1 MERYFTPVRGSSE
14 DEVKIYKHYHP
25 IPQQHPH
32 NHHYQHNH
40 YHHHGSHSHSS
51 SSSHGKHSD
60 KHTHHHHD
68 NQHHFYHPA
77 NPKRS
82 GDHHSFS
89 KRSSSSLSSSSS
101 TSSSASWTSEPSLDD
116 ETYLMH
122 KPQHSLSCSNIPQV
136 RRKSHDRESEDFD
149 FDHND
154 QRHRNS
160 LENAVELLPGAQHG
174 HRMAKLSRGHS
185 KSEEGLQQNNQKDGY
200 SAGSHSM
207 DHGPLYK
214 TASLGQNLAFGG
226 NNANA
231 LGSRAVPKKAVSS
244 IQLPSKGILKNKD
257 EGQKE
262 GNFRKAK
269 SMEVLSTRVQV
280 TETSKQISME
290 AARDNFVKGK
300 LQFSAFLDEITKQ
313 VISPCAL
320 SSFGVTPPTP
330 PKSPNEERKNH
341 SGKQESFVSPPK
353 QQQSSRVERPDSG
366 KTDSSS
372 LSRSHKRPSKY
383 HNRNLTSPPPPLR
396 HPSKAERQGAASVK
410 QHHRQYSQM
419 LTDGTSTSPE
429 TIHTNLSKHKGR
441 HQSSQKGPS
450 RNFHSKQEKGSPL
463 PLRTA
468 GLESESQSSKS
479 STSAS
484 SEKSDRPKH
493 MGHKRGSKPHRDS
506 SGSMDRVQMLEE
518 YNKELHENLL
528 QTVAC
533 IENMETE
540 LQCTRTE
547 LVSFKEKYRRLQ
559 ESYSVS
565 QQTNSVLEQKLKSAA
580 DSLDSERKFLMQR
593 VADLT
598 KQLDTAQK
606 TISSLE
612 NINVPSLIKELLKNH
627 FDSQE
632 ALEHFLHPR
641 TSPRQPDGE
650 QLKRPQELR
659 NNQPFGGK
667 ADVFEW
673 PQTGH
678 TCSGARQQTATAF
691 LPWKH
696 DHDPWAEPGQLMAK
710 GSDSQLPFSFADDVP
725 IHKMMGDTKAPSH
738 QVHQLAMNTEILLIP
753 PNPYNL
759 DEMRLS
765 RQAGLEGTISV
776 GKDPT
781 DVNYLT
787 AQRMLN
793 EFLNQIPSP
802 THEGEGKD
810 SLEAELTEG
819 KQ

>member
-32 NHHYQHNH
+32 NHHY
-40 YHHHGSHSHSS
+40 HHHGSHSQSS
-51 SSSHGKHSD
+51 SSTKSLGKHSD
-60 KHTHHHHD
+60 KHTHHPHD

-77 NPKRS
+77 NPKMS

-101 TSSSASWTSEPSLDD
+101 SSSSASWTSEPSLDD

-122 KPQHSLSCSNIPQV
+122 KPQHSLSCSNIPEV
-136 RRKSHDRESEDFD
+136 RRKSHNRESEDFD
-149 FDHND
+149 FDHRD
-154 QRHRNS
+154 QRHRHS
-160 LENAVELLPGAQHG
+160 LENVVELLPGSQHE
-174 HRMAKLSRGHS
+174 HRMPKLSRGHS
-185 KSEEGLQQNNQKDGY
+185 KSEEGLQQNKHKHDY
-200 SAGSHSM
+200 SEASHSI

-214 TASLGQNLAFGG
+214 TASLGQSLAFGG
-226 NNANA
+226 NNDNT
-231 LGSRAVPKKAVSS
+231 LGGRVVPKKAVSS
-244 IQLPSKGILKNKD
+244 IQLPSKGILKNNY

-269 SMEVLSTRVQV
+269 SMEVLSTRVHV
-280 TETSKQISME
+280 TGTSKQISME

-313 VISPCAL
+313 IISPCAL
-320 SSFGVTPPTP
+320 SSFGVNTSTP
-330 PKSPNEERKNH
+330 PKSPNEERKNR
-341 SGKQESFVSPPK
+341 SGKQESFVPSPK
-353 QQQSSRVERPDSG
+353 QQPIRTERPDSG
-366 KTDSSS
+366 KNNSSS

-383 HNRNLTSPPPPLR
+383 HNRNLTSPPPPPR
-396 HPSKAERQGAASVK
+396 HSSKAERQGAASGK

-441 HQSSQKGPS
+441 HQSSHGPS
-450 RNFHSKQEKGSPL
+450 RHFHTKQEKGSP
-463 PLRTA
+463 PLLRAA

-493 MGHKRGSKPHRDS
+493 MGHRRQSKPQRDS
-506 SGSMDRVQMLEE
+506 SGSVDRVQMLEE

-533 IENMETE
+533 IENMEAE
-540 LQCTRTE
+540 LQCTKTE

-565 QQTNSVLEQKLKSAA
+565 QQANSVLEQKLKSAV

-598 KQLDTAQK
+598 KQLDSAQK

-612 NINVPSLIKELLKNH
+612 NINVPSFIRELLKNH
-627 FDSQE
+627 FDSQG
-632 ALEHFLHPR
+632 ALEHFLCPR
-641 TSPRQPDGE
+641 TSPQQPDFDQSE
-650 QLKRPQELR
+650 RAQEVT
-659 NNQPFGGK
+659 NNQPSGGK
-667 ADVFEW
+667 EDVFEW

-678 TCSGARQQTATAF
+678 TCSGARQQPATAF

-696 DHDPWAEPGQLMAK
+696 DHVPWAGPGQLMAK
-710 GSDSQLPFSFADDVP
+710 GSDSQLPFSFGDDVP
-725 IHKMMGDTKAPSH
+725 IHKTKAGTKAPSH
-738 QVHQLAMNTEILLIP
+738 QVHQLAMNTDIYLIP

-759 DEMRLS
+759 DEMRFS
-765 RQAGLEGTISV
+765 RKTGGEGTITV
-776 GKDPT
+776 GKEPT
-781 DVNYLT
+781 DVSCL
-787 AQRMLN
+787 AAHRMLN
-793 EFLNQIPSP
+793 EFLNQIPP
-802 THEGEGKD
+802 PVHDGEGKA
-810 SLEAELTEG
+810 SLEAELTER

>member
-1 MERYFTPVRGSSE
+1 M
-14 DEVKIYKHYHP
+14 
-25 IPQQHPH
+25 
-32 NHHYQHNH
+32 
-40 YHHHGSHSHSS
+40 
-51 SSSHGKHSD
+51 
-60 KHTHHHHD
+60 
-68 NQHHFYHPA
+68 
-77 NPKRS
+77 S

-89 KRSSSSLSSSSS
+89 KRSSSSMSSSSS
-101 TSSSASWTSEPSLDD
+101 TSTSASWTSEPSLDD

-122 KPQHSLSCSNIPQV
+122 KPQHSLSCSNISEV

-149 FDHND
+149 FDHRD
-154 QRHRNS
+154 QRHRHS
-160 LENAVELLPGAQHG
+160 LENEAELLPGSHQ
-174 HRMAKLSRGHS
+174 MPKLSRGHS
-185 KSEEGLQQNNQKDGY
+185 KSEEGLQQNKDNDGY
-200 SAGSHSM
+200 SAGSHAM

-214 TASLGQNLAFGG
+214 TTSLGQNLAFGG
-226 NNANA
+226 NNDNS
-231 LGSRAVPKKAVSS
+231 LGGRAVPKKAVSS

-269 SMEVLSTRVQV
+269 SMEVLSTRVHI
-280 TETSKQISME
+280 TGTSKQISME
-290 AARDNFVKGK
+290 AARDSFVKGK
-300 LQFSAFLDEITKQ
+300 LQFSAFLDEITRQ

-320 SSFGVTPPTP
+320 SSLGVTTPTP
-330 PKSPNEERKNH
+330 PKSPNEERK
-341 SGKQESFVSPPK
+341 SCSTKQESFVPSPK
-353 QQQSSRVERPDSG
+353 QQPVRVERPDSG

-372 LSRSHKRPSKY
+372 LSRSHKRPGKY
-383 HNRNLTSPPPPLR
+383 HSRNLTSPPPSPR
-396 HPSKAERQGAASVK
+396 HPSKTERQGAASGK
-410 QHHRQYSQM
+410 QHHRQYSLM

-429 TIHTNLSKHKGR
+429 TVHTNLSKHKGR
-441 HQSSQKGPS
+441 HQSSHGPS
-450 RNFHSKQEKGSPL
+450 RNFHGKQEKRSPP
-463 PLRTA
+463 PLRAA

-493 MGHKRGSKPHRDS
+493 MGHRRQSKPHRYTVRAE
-506 SGSMDRVQMLEE
+506 SGMLEE

-533 IENMETE
+533 IENMEAE
-540 LQCTRTE
+540 LQCTKTE

-565 QQTNSVLEQKLKSAA
+565 QQANSVLEQKLKSAA

-612 NINVPSLIKELLKNH
+612 NINVPSLIKDLLKNH
-627 FDSQE
+627 FDSQQE
-632 ALEHFLHPR
+632 LEHFLYPR
-641 TSPRQPDGE
+641 TSPRQPDGDQPE
-650 QLKRPQELR
+650 RAQELR
-659 NNQPFGGK
+659 NSQPFGGK
-667 ADVFEW
+667 VEVFEW

-678 TCSGARQQTATAF
+678 TCSAARQQPATAF

-696 DHDPWAEPGQLMAK
+696 DHDPWAGLGQLVPK
-710 GSDSQLPFSFADDVP
+710 GSDSQLPFSFIDDVS
-725 IHKMMGDTKAPSH
+725 ILKTNAPSP
-738 QVHQLAMNTEILLIP
+738 QAHQLAMNTEIHLIP

-765 RQAGLEGTISV
+765 RQTGGEGTITV
-776 GKDPT
+776 GKEPT

-793 EFLNQIPSP
+793 EFLNQIPPP
-802 THEGEGKD
+802 THEGEGRD
-810 SLEAELTEG
+810 TLEAELTE
-819 KQ
+819 KKL

>member
-32 NHHYQHNH
+32 NHHYHHNH
-40 YHHHGSHSHSS
+40 YHQHGSHSHSS
-51 SSSHGKHSD
+51 SSIHGKQSD
-60 KHTHHHHD
+60 KHTHHHH
-68 NQHHFYHPA
+68 NSQHHFYHPA
-77 NPKRS
+77 NPKMS
-82 GDHHSFS
+82 GDHHSFC

-116 ETYLMH
+116 ETYLMA

-136 RRKSHDRESEDFD
+136 QRKSHDRESEDFD
-149 FDHND
+149 FDHRD
-154 QRHRNS
+154 QRHRHS
-160 LENAVELLPGAQHG
+160 LEHATELLPGAQHG
-174 HRMAKLSRGHS
+174 HRIPKLSRGHS
-185 KSEEGLQQNNQKDGY
+185 KSEEGLQQNKPKDGY
-200 SAGSHSM
+200 SAGSHPIV
-207 DHGPLYK
+207 HGPLYK

-226 NNANA
+226 NNDNTV
-231 LGSRAVPKKAVSS
+231 GGRVVPKKAVSS

-280 TETSKQISME
+280 TGASKQISME

-320 SSFGVTPPTP
+320 SSFGLSTPTP
-330 PKSPNEERKNH
+330 PKSPNEERKNR
-341 SGKQESFVSPPK
+341 SSKQESFVPPPK

-372 LSRSHKRPSKY
+372 LSRSHKKPSKY
-383 HNRNLTSPPPPLR
+383 YNRNLTSTPPPPR
-396 HPSKAERQGAASVK
+396 HPSKAERQGSASGK

-441 HQSSQKGPS
+441 HQSSQKGLS
-450 RNFHSKQEKGSPL
+450 RNFHSRQEKGSPP
-463 PLRTA
+463 PLRAT
-468 GLESESQSSKS
+468 GMESESQSSKS

-493 MGHKRGSKPHRDS
+493 MGHRKQSKPHRDS
-506 SGSMDRVQMLEE
+506 SGSMDRVHMLEE

-533 IENMETE
+533 IENMEAE
-540 LQCTRTE
+540 LQCTKAE
-547 LVSFKEKYRRLQ
+547 LLSFKEKYRRLQ

-565 QQTNSVLEQKLKSAA
+565 QQANSVLEQKLKSAA
-580 DSLDSERKFLMQR
+580 DSLDSERKFLVQR

-632 ALEHFLHPR
+632 ALAHLSPR
-641 TSPRQPDGE
+641 TSPRQPDGDQSE
-650 QLKRPQELR
+650 RVQELR
-659 NNQPFGGK
+659 NNQPFVGK
-667 ADVFEW
+667 ADIFEW

-678 TCSGARQQTATAF
+678 TCSGARQQPATTF

-696 DHDPWAEPGQLMAK
+696 DHDPWAAPGQLVAK

-725 IHKMMGDTKAPSH
+725 THKSMADTKVPLCSK
-738 QVHQLAMNTEILLIP
+738 AMNTEMHLIP

-765 RQAGLEGTISV
+765 RQTGEEGTFTV
-776 GKDPT
+776 RKEPT
-781 DVNYLT
+781 DVSYCT

-793 EFLNQIPSP
+793 EFLNQITPP

-810 SLEAELTEG
+810 SLEAELTERSSNI
-819 KQ
+819 